1 MKRFNDSTTR
11 GIPNARRMQG
21 VTLLEVILAI
31 AIFAFGMLAL
41 VQLQGNLTKA
51 SADANQRTV
60 ATNIAEEVIENTRSY
75 EDVELEYV
83 TLAGTVLNDTV
94 PRGGLEYQVSAE
106 ITDFWWDPSIEDFV
120 STVAQNP
127 PAPPAGLSQAYADH
141 KLLAITVAWNSSQEF
156 YVDDENTEVL
166 GDGRVTLYEI
176 IPSSPPILGAKIA
189 ADINAADG
197 GPSVDYTPGLVPDI
211 VRLALPDERFKESST
226 PEPDVIRTDESV
238 ETWFDVVTYNTINNA
253 TFLRREEFLVVT
265 CECELVAGNFSNDE
279 RLGPTTWNGYDYSE
293 GRTDLVKDYG
303 VETVNASQSTYC
315 GLCCRDHHD
324 PDNARSDDLY
334 RPYSGRKHEHYGFDK
349 KSEMYLAGPGDT
361 YVEACRMIRD
371 DGFMRVT
378 HDLEQAGF
386 YTFPEGYLES
396 SAGSQAYGGF
406 VVTEAVAYYNSVVK
420 NGSVPAFPTSPPAI
434 PASSSDTAT
443 TLPTTPSETKPLSTD
458 WQQLR
463 SRGVYLDYLTIE
475 AVENI
480 GSCFDGLDGTG
491 CINPAVDTSNSETVA
506 MMYPFF
512 DVQLTWLS
520 RWNPADAYLGGPV
533 MVTNEPLAT
542 NNTHDRG
549 IAYLGGEQA
558 LPSSQI
564 VATSHPG
571 NLGVSGTGAIDP
583 LYDEDTVEMT
593 VHFAVSDAIPDPV
606 SGTVFTGSLSTEVN
620 KAKPS
625 DFILTPSA
633 GVYCGQT
640 DTHFTCLVTTG
651 AIEPT
656 VKLSN
661 YSQNMALFG
670 CSDNLGILSNTT
682 AETVFSLDPAGL
694 GKTNAANIWV
704 QRSMCVPQ

>member
-1 MKRFNDSTTR
+1 MR
-11 GIPNARRMQG
+11 G

-51 SADANQRTV
+51 SSDANQRTV
-60 ATNIAEEVIENTRSY
+60 ATNIAEEVIENIRSY

-83 TLAGTVLNDTV
+83 VLAGTVLDGTV
-94 PRGGLEYQVSAE
+94 PRGGLNYQVSAE

-120 STVAQNP
+120 STEAQNP
-127 PAPPAGLSQAYADH
+127 PAPPAGLSQAFADH

-189 ADINAADG
+189 ADINAPSG
-197 GPSVDYTPGLVPDI
+197 GPQVDYTPGEVPDI

-265 CECELVAGNFSNDE
+265 CECELVAGNSSNDE
-279 RLGPTTWNGYDYSE
+279 RLGPTTWNGYDYTE
-293 GRTDLVKDYG
+293 GRNDLVKDYG

-324 PDNARSDDLY
+324 PANGAADDLY

-349 KSEMYLAGPGDT
+349 KGDMLQAGPGDT

-396 SAGSQAYGGF
+396 STGSEAYGGF

-420 NGSVPAFPTSPPAI
+420 NGAAPAFPTSPPAI
-434 PASSSDTAT
+434 PASNSDTAT

-463 SRGVYLDYLTIE
+463 SRGVYLDYLTKE

-491 CINPAVDTSNSETVA
+491 CINPAVDTSNNDTVA

-520 RWNPADAYLGGPV
+520 RWNPADGYLGGPV

-542 NNTHDRG
+542 NNAHDRG
-549 IAYLGGEQA
+549 IASLGGEQT
-558 LPSSQI
+558 LPTSEI
-564 VATSHPG
+564 FATSHPG

-583 LYDEDTVEMT
+583 FYDDDTVEMT
-593 VHFAVSDAIPDPV
+593 VHFAISDGIPDPV

-625 DFILTPSA
+625 DFILTPST

-640 DTHFTCLVTTG
+640 DTHFTCLVTSG

-670 CSDNLGILSNTT
+670 CSDNLGVMSNTT
-682 AETVFSLDPAGL
+682 TETVFSLDPAGL

-704 QRSMCVPQ
+704 QRSMCLQQ